1 MTYDFD
7 TVLDRRNTGSLKYDF
22 ARARGKPEG
31 LLPLWVA
38 DMDFA
43 APPEVLEDI
52 HSAVSH
58 GIFGYTEPLPDYYGA
73 VIRWFGDRFGL
84 NLMPEEILPSPGVV
98 FSLAQAVRAFTR
110 PGDGVLIQT
119 PVYYP
124 FFEII
129 RDNRR
134 RVAANP
140 LLYENGRY
148 RIDFDDLERQAAR
161 PDVTLF
167 LLCSPHNPV
176 GRVWTAEE
184 LTRLRDICQRHG
196 VLVAADEIHGDFIYP
211 GGRFT
216 SFGTLDK
223 RAILCTA
230 PTKAFNLAGLQSANI
245 FVRDEALRR
254 KLRQETARSGYSQLN
269 VIGLTAC
276 RSAYEKGGPWLTA
289 LNGYLHGN
297 LRLLRDFL
305 AARLPQVRLVE
316 PEGTYLLWLDFS
328 ALALPQAE
336 LDRRITEGAGL
347 WLDSGTMFGP
357 EGTGFQRINIAC
369 PRSLLAE
376 ALSRLEQEFSQ

>member
-1 MTYDFD
+1 
-7 TVLDRRNTGSLKYDF
+7 
-22 ARARGKPEG
+22 
-31 LLPLWVA
+31 
-38 DMDFA
+38 MDFA